1 MGIYKSNG
9 QTDSGAL
16 NIIKKKFAMNY
27 QELAFS
33 DAIKEIQEKKGS
45 RNSYARMEKMSYTDG
60 LSEQEMAFIESQD
73 SFYMASY
80 GENEFPYIQHRGGP
94 QGFVKIIDANTI
106 GIVDF
111 VGNRQ
116 YISAGNISKNP
127 KVAIIMVSYPQRAR
141 LKIYAEAQILDVEG
155 NSELYEKLKP
165 EDYKFK
171 PEQMMVFKIKAYDWN
186 CPQHITPRYT
196 VAEIKEVFD
205 LQKKH
210 ISDLE
215 QQIKDLEAIL
225 SKK

>member
-1 MGIYKSNG
+1 
-9 QTDSGAL
+9 
-16 NIIKKKFAMNY
+16 MNY

-33 DAIKEIQEKKGS
+33 EAIKEIQEKKGS

-60 LSEQEMAFIESQD
+60 LTEQEMAFIESQD

-116 YISAGNISKNP
+116 YISVGNISKNP

-210 ISDLE
+210 IGDLE
-215 QQIKDLEAIL
+215 QQIKDLEALL

>member
-1 MGIYKSNG
+1 
-9 QTDSGAL
+9 
-16 NIIKKKFAMNY
+16 MNY

-45 RNSYARMEKMSYTDG
+45 RSSYARMEKMSYTDG
-60 LSEQEMAFIESQD
+60 LTDQEMAFIESQD

-94 QGFVKIIDANTI
+94 PGFVKIIDANTI

-116 YISAGNISKNP
+116 YISVGNISKNP
-127 KVAIIMVSYPQRAR
+127 KVAIIMVSYPHRAR
-141 LKIYAEAQILDVEG
+141 LKLYAEAEILDVES
-155 NSELYEKLKP
+155 NADLYEKLKP

-171 PEQMMVFKIKAYDWN
+171 PEQMMIFKIKAYDWN

-205 LQKKH
+205 LQKKR

-215 QQIKDLEAIL
+215 QQIKDLEALL

>member
-1 MGIYKSNG
+1 
-9 QTDSGAL
+9 
-16 NIIKKKFAMNY
+16 MNY

-45 RNSYARMEKMSYTDG
+45 RTSYARMEKMSYTDG
-60 LSEQEMAFIESQD
+60 LTDQEMAFIESQD

-80 GENEFPYIQHRGGP
+80 GENEYPYIQHRGGP
-94 QGFVKIIDANTI
+94 QGFVKIIDANII

-116 YISAGNISKNP
+116 YISVGNISKNP
-127 KVAIIMVSYPQRAR
+127 RVAIIMVSYPQRAR
-141 LKIYAEAQILDVEG
+141 LKIYAEAEILTVEG
-155 NSELYEKLKP
+155 NADLYEKLKP
-165 EDYKFK
+165 EEYKFK
-171 PEQMMVFKIKAYDWN
+171 PEQMMIFKIKAYDWN

-196 VAEIKEVFD
+196 IAEIKEVFD

-210 ISDLE
+210 IADLE
-215 QQIKDLEAIL
+215 QQIKDLEALL

>member
-1 MGIYKSNG
+1 
-9 QTDSGAL
+9 
-16 NIIKKKFAMNY
+16 MNY

-45 RNSYARMEKMSYTDG
+45 RSSYARMEKTSYTDG
-60 LSEQEMAFIESQD
+60 LTESEMGFIESMD
-73 SFYMASY
+73 SFYMATY

-94 QGFVKIIDANTI
+94 KGFVKILDNKTI

-111 VGNRQ
+111 TGNRQ
-116 YISAGNISKNP
+116 YISSGNISKNSR
-127 KVAIIMVSYPQRAR
+127 VAIIMVSYPQRAR
-141 LKIYAEAQILDVEG
+141 LKIYAEASIIDIE
-155 NSELYEKLKP
+155 SDSDLYEKLQP

-186 CPQHITPRYT
+186 CPQHITPRFT
-196 VAEIKEVFD
+196 VAEVKEVFD
-205 LQKKH
+205 LQKKR

-215 QQIKDLEAIL
+215 QQIKDLEALL

>member
-1 MGIYKSNG
+1 
-9 QTDSGAL
+9 
-16 NIIKKKFAMNY
+16 MNY

-45 RNSYARMEKMSYTDG
+45 RSSYDRMQKMSYTDG
-60 LSEQEMAFIESQD
+60 LTDSEKAFIESQD

-80 GENEFPYIQHRGGP
+80 GENEYPYIQHRGGP
-94 QGFVKIIDANTI
+94 QGFVKVIDADTI
-106 GIVDF
+106 GIIDF

-127 KVAIIMVSYPQRAR
+127 KVAIIMVSYPHRAR
-141 LKIYAEAQILDVEG
+141 LKMYAEAQILSVED
-155 NSELYEKLKP
+155 NPDLFEKLKP
-165 EDYKFK
+165 EDYKFR
-171 PEQMMVFKIKAYDWN
+171 PEQIMIFKIKAYDWN
-186 CPQHITPRYT
+186 CPQHITQRYT

-210 ISDLE
+210 ITDLE
-215 QQIKDLEAIL
+215 QQIKDLEALL

>member
-1 MGIYKSNG
+1 
-9 QTDSGAL
+9 
-16 NIIKKKFAMNY
+16 MNY

-45 RNSYARMEKMSYTDG
+45 RNGYARMEKMSYTDG
-60 LSEQEMAFIESQD
+60 LTEQEIGFIESQD

-116 YISAGNISKNP
+116 YISVGNISKNP

-141 LKIYAEAQILDVEG
+141 LKIYAEAQILAVEG

-186 CPQHITPRYT
+186 CPQHITQRYT

-205 LQKKH
+205 LQNKR
-210 ISDLE
+210 INDLE
-215 QQIKDLEAIL
+215 QQIKDLEALL

>member
-1 MGIYKSNG
+1 
-9 QTDSGAL
+9 
-16 NIIKKKFAMNY
+16 MNY

-60 LSEQEMAFIESQD
+60 LTEQEIAFIENQD

-106 GIVDF
+106 GIIDF

-116 YISAGNISKNP
+116 YISVGNIAKNP
-127 KVAIIMVSYPQRAR
+127 KVAIIMVSYPHRAR
-141 LKIYAEAQILDVEG
+141 LKIYAEAQILDVED
-155 NSELYEKLKP
+155 NSDLYEKLKP

-171 PEQMMVFKIKAYDWN
+171 PEQIMVFKIKAYDWN
-186 CPQHITPRYT
+186 CPQHITQRYT

-205 LQKKH
+205 LQNKR
-210 ISDLE
+210 ITDLE
-215 QQIKDLEAIL
+215 LQIKDLEALL

>member
-1 MGIYKSNG
+1 
-9 QTDSGAL
+9 
-16 NIIKKKFAMNY
+16 MNY

-45 RNSYARMEKMSYTDG
+45 RSNYSRMEKMSYTDG
-60 LSEQEMAFIESQD
+60 LTESEIGFIESQD

-94 QGFVKIIDANTI
+94 AGFIKVIDKETI

-111 VGNRQ
+111 TGNRQ
-116 YISAGNISKNP
+116 YISSGNIAKNP
-127 KVAIIMVSYPQRAR
+127 NVAIIMVSYPQRAR
-141 LKIYAEAQILDVEG
+141 LKLYAEAKIIAIESD
-155 NSELYEKLKP
+155 SELFEKLKP
-165 EDYKFK
+165 EDYKFR

-196 VAEIKEVFD
+196 LPEIKEVFE
-205 LQKKH
+205 LQKNR

-215 QQIKDLEAIL
+215 QQIKDLEAL
-225 SKK
+225 LAKKQ